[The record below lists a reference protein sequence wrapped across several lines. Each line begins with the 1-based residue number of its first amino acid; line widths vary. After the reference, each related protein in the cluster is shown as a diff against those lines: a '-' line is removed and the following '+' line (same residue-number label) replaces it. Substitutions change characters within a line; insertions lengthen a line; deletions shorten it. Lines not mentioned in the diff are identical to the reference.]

1 MKQFLDFGES
11 PPGCPPPPPPRR
23 AARRCLWG
31 SGREGRREAA
41 PARPWAALPPPSALR
56 RRVSAAALPSCCLS
70 LLSSVLFGR
79 KRLCFLPEEG
89 SFPGDWNCGKV
100 ETQLNSPVFGIAEV
114 LCFFLQNLQGWV
126 EGGGSYDNWYCWSSD
141 SGPSEICQAFCKLAA
156 CHLIRSTKHKK
167 GLTSAG
173 TEKLKSCHFSVT
185 CVCPTK
191 TPYPNDV
198 VLEEVWEKEQDA
210 NTKSRS
216 GGLGI

>member
-1 MKQFLDFGES
+1 MS
-11 PPGCPPPPPPRR
+11 HRR
-23 AARRCLWG
+23 AARRLRLPAAPPAGACEG
-31 SGREGRREAA
+31 AGERGGGRRLRRGHEL
-41 PARPWAALPPPSALR
+41 PCPPPSALR

-173 TEKLKSCHFSVT
+173 TEQLKSCHFSVT

-198 VLEEVWEKEQDA
+198 VLEEV
-210 NTKSRS
+210 
-216 GGLGI
+216 